1 MSLKNMNT
9 LFKAYQ
15 ILNKHLGAK
24 NQTVSNSAP
33 IEPDF
38 VPFAEETTSLWDEI
52 YEIKILSEKM
62 QDIIEGKDDGP
73 MLTPVKP
80 KRRKIKEEESDEE
93 GRLSVFLIFQLGTC
107 KRFSE
112 PNQI

>member
-1 MSLKNMNT
+1 MNT

-38 VPFAEETTSLWDEI
+38 VPFEEESTSLWDEI

-93 GRLSVFLIFQLGTC
+93 GRLSIF
-107 KRFSE
+107 
-112 PNQI
+112 